1 MESCLRNK
9 TLLIMMRGCSED
21 DFCLITPVASWK
33 VFYLTSN
40 SHMVKTKLL
49 CHTLHMDHY

>member
-9 TLLIMMRGCSED
+9 TLLIMTRGCYED
-21 DFCLITPVASWK
+21 DFCLITPGASWK
-33 VFYLTSN
+33 IFYLISN

-49 CHTLHMDHY
+49 CHTLYMDHY